1 MLLGVCRLV
10 SLSLGL
16 SPTASF
22 SMSYRSSSCRSFG
35 LGCLILCLLA
45 GPAASG
51 EARFQAVVSVAG
63 HDSAAPKVEC
73 ALRATSGEN
82 TKEWALQAPWR
93 GEIDLSRD
101 RSWKLQIEAPGYW
114 AQSVSLEA
122 GVALEPVELLL
133 LPAGI
138 VSGKLRAPE
147 NGTLPAVLTLKMS
160 VPPPRQGE
168 KRSPIPTADLPC
180 PIIDNAFHCTLPAG
194 ALDLKLQVGNYTPH
208 YFWTAEI
215 TAGKPT
221 DLGTLQLRSGGSLAG
236 WVEVAGRYDANQ
248 PPAVELKPPMMGAS
262 FNPREEERQSLRAV
276 TTKVNERG
284 FFQLVGLAPG
294 GYLLTASTLGF
305 AMAEP
310 LVVDVLAERE
320 TLLDE
325 PIALQPMHPLV
336 VYVEPPTG
344 PEGAPWQVQAGKER
358 ATIPVVDIL
367 AKSPASP
374 EGFWRSQELAPGT
387 YRLSISDG
395 GGSIWYEEE
404 AQLGAAGSPLHIE
417 IPLIPIAGRVTR
429 AEEPLVAIVSFGT
442 TQGRPDIRLA
452 TNEDGEF
459 AGYLP
464 REGEWPV
471 ELIFGEQHAIVQAVE
486 PVQIEKPAGGEPAH
500 VEIELPD
507 TELVGLVVEGEARV
521 AGAGILVLRS
531 TEQGGRRREAM
542 LQTGED
548 GGFSLSGLSE
558 GELQLRAE
566 SFEKSSAWTI
576 IQLQEG
582 RKGPPVVLRLAEHV
596 KISGQVLSPAGP
608 VGGANVVGVPG
619 GMSTDLAFWAQTV
632 TAADGSFTLQVS
644 ADARWLDVIVVP
656 AGLPVRLARVN
667 VANKKDQPPLIL
679 QLSAQGGDLLI
690 GQPVATP
697 DPNVAPEPLLLSYD
711 KATIDARALLKL
723 LAFRRLE
730 ADEKG
735 LTFLGLEAGH
745 YTLCRGLGADC
756 ASGFLPSGGQLALV
770 TPSKQK
776 HDGKF

>member
-1 MLLGVCRLV
+1 MFLGVYRLV

-63 HDSAAPKVEC
+63 HASDASKIEC
-73 ALRATSGEN
+73 TLRATSGES

-93 GEIDLSRD
+93 GELDLPRD
-101 RSWKLQIEAPGYW
+101 RSWKLQIKAPGYW
-114 AQSVSLEA
+114 AQSLALEA

-138 VSGKLRAPE
+138 VSGKLRVPE
-147 NGTLPAVLTLKMS
+147 NGFLPAALMLKLS
-160 VPPPRQGE
+160 APPPRQGE
-168 KRSPIPTADLPC
+168 KRSPIPATDLSC
-180 PIIDNAFHCTLPAG
+180 PIVDQAFSCTLPAG

-310 LVVDVLAERE
+310 LLVDVLAERE
-320 TLLDE
+320 TLLKE
-325 PIALQPMHPLV
+325 PIALQPMHPLL

-344 PEGAPWQVQAGKER
+344 PEGAPWQVQAGKVR
-358 ATIPVVDIL
+358 TTIPVVDIL
-367 AKSPASP
+367 AESPASP

-395 GGSIWYEEE
+395 SGSIWYEQEV
-404 AQLGAAGSPLHIE
+404 QLDTTGSPLHIE

-429 AEEPLVAIVSFGT
+429 GDEPVVAIISFGT

-459 AGYLP
+459 TGYLP

-471 ELIFGEQHAIVQAVE
+471 ELIFGEQDAIVQAIE
-486 PVQIEKPAGGEPAH
+486 PVLIEKPIDAEPVY

-507 TELVGLVVEGEARV
+507 TELVGVVVEGEVPVARAAV
-521 AGAGILVLRS
+521 DVLRL
-531 TEQGGRRREAM
+531 EDKKHQRREAM
-542 LQTGED
+542 LWTDKD
-548 GGFSLSGLSE
+548 GKFVLRGLSE
-558 GELQLRAE
+558 GELQLQARA
-566 SFEKSSAWTI
+566 FEKSSAWVLVP
-576 IQLQEG
+576 LQEK
-582 RKGPPVVLRLAEHV
+582 RRNAPVVLRLAEHV